1 MKNNDRP
8 WGTKKKKK
16 ETELQFLRTLFNRH
30 YELFDK

>member
-1 MKNNDRP
+1 MT
-8 WGTKKKKK
+8 GLEGLKKKKK